1 MTIKERLARVEKLA
15 LNPFDP
21 EPLIREL
28 EGLIEE
34 IPNMDREE
42 LEELYSFLE
51 RLKRRLEENYSIC
64 FGWIELALKEGFS
77 RKA

>member
-28 EGLIEE
+28 E
-34 IPNMDREE
+34 
-42 LEELYSFLE
+42 ELYSFLE
-51 RLKRRLEENYSIC
+51 RLKRRLEENYDIC